1 MHQLA
6 TALFTVLLA
15 FASAQSLEN
24 VKNHESSNATVHPV
38 SFTLDNQNKSID
50 NKSSSID
57 ESSLTTVIDKSVND
71 TEIKS
76 TETTTA
82 VTTTTTTTAQDLLIP
97 PATVKPQIVFA
108 NVTTKKPSRLQAAA

>member
-1 MHQLA
+1 MYQLA
-6 TALFTVLLA
+6 TALFTVLIA
-15 FASAQSLEN
+15 IASAQSLEN
-24 VKNHESSNATVHPV
+24 STNHESSNATVQSV
-38 SFTLDNQNKSID
+38 SLTLDNQ

-57 ESSLTTVIDKSVND
+57 ESSLTTVIDKSFND

-76 TETTTA
+76 TEATTEVTTI
-82 VTTTTTTTAQDLLIP
+82 TTTTPTTTTQDLLIP

>member
-24 VKNHESSNATVHPV
+24 VTNHESSNATVHPV
-38 SFTLDNQNKSID
+38 SLTLDNQ

>member
-1 MHQLA
+1 MYQLA
-6 TALFTVLLA
+6 TALFTVLIA

-24 VKNHESSNATVHPV
+24 VTNHESSNATVKSV
-38 SFTLDNQNKSID
+38 SLTLDNQ

-57 ESSLTTVIDKSVND
+57 ESSLTTVIDKSFND

-76 TETTTA
+76 TETTTE
-82 VTTTTTTTAQDLLIP
+82 VTTTTTATTSTTQDLLIP